1 MPTDPDPLETAVLT
15 PGTATSAI
23 IALLYRHPEHQYSRQ
38 EIRTELE
45 IPATTA
51 LTAIG
56 RLHTTDYIQ
65 KTPDGNYQ
73 AHPDRTALFR
83 YTAALDGLDRMFRTD
98 ARPDTQTTD
107 STDADLES
115 ADLSAEAIE
124 NAVDLVE
131 TTETQGQ

>member
-1 MPTDPDPLETAVLT
+1 MPTDPDPLDTAVLT
-15 PGTATSAI
+15 PGTTTSAI
-23 IALLYRHPEHQYSRQ
+23 IALLYRHAEHQYSRQ

-45 IPATTA
+45 ISATTA
-51 LTAIG
+51 TAAIA

-65 KTPDGNYQ
+65 TTPDENYR

-98 ARPDTQTTD
+98 ERPETTD

-115 ADLSAEAIE
+115 ADLSTQAIE
-124 NAVDLVE
+124 NAVDLIE

>member
-15 PGTATSAI
+15 PGTTTSAI

-45 IPATTA
+45 ISATTA
-51 LTAIG
+51 LAAID
-56 RLHTTDYIQ
+56 RLHTTDHIQ
-65 KTPDGNYQ
+65 TTPDGTYR

-83 YTAALDGLDRMFRTD
+83 YTAALDGLDRLFRTD
-98 ARPDTQTTD
+98 EHPETTD
-107 STDADLES
+107 ATDADLES
-115 ADLSAEAIE
+115 ADLSTQAIE